1 MYWPKSHSYRC
12 AYKLHTV
19 PCTGLRVTATG
30 VLINYI
36 PYRVQAYEV
45 MIESVYIRHWTHWTF
60 VVCVAGSTCW
70 SLMLMWLQRR
80 WQQPVRPVWHNIRCF
95 DLEFCLHLRS
105 SVLYTPACFHGS
117 HILCTPCCSSHS
129 ALQNSSLLQLA
140 LTSITTHTHTHTHRF
155 DVLLCLIVC
164 TLSCHCL

>member
-1 MYWPKSHSYRC
+1 MYRPKSHSYRCAYKLHTVPCTGLRVTATGVLINYIPYRTGLRVTATDVLINYIPYRHSYRC

-60 VVCVAGSTCW
+60 VVCVAGSTC
-70 SLMLMWLQRR
+70 
-80 WQQPVRPVWHNIRCF
+80 
-95 DLEFCLHLRS
+95 
-105 SVLYTPACFHGS
+105 
-117 HILCTPCCSSHS
+117 
-129 ALQNSSLLQLA
+129 
-140 LTSITTHTHTHTHRF
+140 
-155 DVLLCLIVC
+155 
-164 TLSCHCL
+164 